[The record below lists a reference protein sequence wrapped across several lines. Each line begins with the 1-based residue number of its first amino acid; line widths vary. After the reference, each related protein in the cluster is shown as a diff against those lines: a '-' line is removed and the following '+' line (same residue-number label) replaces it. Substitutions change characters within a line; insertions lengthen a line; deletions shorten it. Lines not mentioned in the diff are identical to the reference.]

1 MECIHRPI
9 NVRHSIIKIANLGL
23 KHNATPTSS
32 MHTPTTAGSS
42 DNSSVAMDT
51 VTEGTSSEMVT
62 KETSDDI
69 TNTVTASKES
79 TTGRQ
84 GNSTIRTQT
93 MDNPELS
100 YAGSVTITTGQP
112 ATNITGHTGYLT
124 FATLGPSSDMM

>member
-1 MECIHRPI
+1 
-9 NVRHSIIKIANLGL
+9 
-23 KHNATPTSS
+23 
-32 MHTPTTAGSS
+32 MHIPTTAGGS
-42 DNSSVAMDT
+42 DDSSVTMDT

-69 TNTVTASKES
+69 TDTVTASKES

-100 YAGSVTITTGQP
+100 YAGSVTITTAQL
-112 ATNITGHTGYLT
+112 ATNITSHTGYLT
-124 FATLGPSSDMM
+124 FASSAPQVTLCKMTVFYYLY